1 MKLRIA
7 LFTLLIATIGVAA
20 FPALAQTHTEDGP
33 VVQAVMFF
41 SPTCGHCE
49 LVINEHLPVIFEQFG
64 GEPTVLF
71 DDTVP
76 PEEVAF
82 FEMTNGTLDI
92 LLVDGSVEAGAI
104 MFAEDSERLAI
115 DRPGVP
121 RLDIA
126 DVYLVGSQQIPT
138 ELPGM
143 IEEGL
148 VSGGIPWPDA
158 PGIEEAL
165 ATIPGS
171 SEADQPV
178 SGDTSGDSAEALHV
192 ATDDSISDKIA
203 RDPLGNG
210 LAILVL
216 AGLTM
221 SIILVPVLVH
231 RGSLRGGPT
240 WIIPVLALIG
250 LGVSLYLASVETSG
264 VEAVCGPVGDCNAVQ
279 QSKYASIFG
288 VPIGVLGAIAY
299 VGVIIAWIVTK
310 VSKGRTADTAAVLIA
325 LTAFGGTGFS
335 IYLTSLEPFVIGATC
350 MWCLTS
356 ALAIVGLLWFSAAPG
371 WAALERLRGPASP
384 GTYTRQAADGSAP
397 QRSNPGR

>member
-1 MKLRIA
+1 MKLRT
-7 LFTLLIATIGVAA
+7 TLLVMLITMLGIAASPA
-20 FPALAQTHTEDGP
+20 FAQTDTNEDP
-33 VVQAVMFF
+33 VVHAVMFF

-49 LVINEHLPVIFEQFG
+49 LVINEHLPGIFEQFG

-82 FEMTNGTLDI
+82 FEMTNGTLAI

-126 DVYLVGSQQIPT
+126 DIYLVGSAQIPT
-138 ELPGM
+138 EFPGI

-148 VSGGIPWPDA
+148 ANGGIPWPDV
-158 PGIEEAL
+158 PGLEEAL

-178 SGDTSGDSAEALHV
+178 GGDPEGDPTQALPVSA
-192 ATDDSISDKIA
+192 DDSIGDKIA

-210 LAILVL
+210 LAIVVL
-216 AGLTM
+216 AGLIT
-221 SIILVPVLVH
+221 SIILVPILVH

-240 WIIPVLALIG
+240 WIIPVLAVIG
-250 LGVSLYLASVETSG
+250 VGVSLYLASVETSG

-279 QSKYASIFG
+279 QSEYASIFG

-299 VGVIIAWIVTK
+299 VGVIVAWVVTR
-310 VSKGRTADTAAVLIA
+310 VSNGRAADVAAALIA
-325 LTAFGGTGFS
+325 LIAFGGTMFS
-335 IYLTSLEPFVIGATC
+335 IYLTFLEPFVIGATC

-356 ALAIVGLLWFSAAPG
+356 ALAIVGLLWFSAAAG
-371 WAALERLRGPASP
+371 WDAFERLREP
-384 GTYTRQAADGSAP
+384 TLTDT
-397 QRSNPGR
+397 

>member
-7 LFTLLIATIGVAA
+7 LLVLLVATLVVAA
-20 FPALAQTHTEDGP
+20 FPALAQTNTDDGP

-64 GEPTVLF
+64 GKPTVLF

-82 FEMTNGTLDI
+82 YVMTNGTLEI
-92 LLVDGSVEAGAI
+92 LLVDGSMEAGAV
-104 MFAEDSERLAI
+104 MFGEDSERLGI
-115 DRPGVP
+115 ERPGVP
-121 RLDIA
+121 RLDIE
-126 DVYLVGSQQIPT
+126 DIYLVGSEQIPA
-138 ELPGM
+138 EFPGI

-148 VSGGIPWPDA
+148 ASSGIPWPDV
-158 PGIEEAL
+158 PGLEAAL

-171 SEADQPV
+171 SGVDQP
-178 SGDTSGDSAEALHV
+178 STDDGSGDSAEAIPS
-192 ATDDSISDKIA
+192 AENESIGDKIA

-216 AGLTM
+216 AGLLA
-221 SIILVPVLVH
+221 SLVLVPVLVH
-231 RGSLRGGPT
+231 RGSLRSGPE
-240 WIIPVLALIG
+240 WAIPALAVIG
-250 LGVSLYLASVETSG
+250 LGVSLYLGSVETNG

-279 QSKYASIFG
+279 QSVYASIFG
-288 VPIGVLGAIAY
+288 IPIGVLGAVAYTGLLIGWVVTRFTKGPIA
-299 VGVIIAWIVTK
+299 
-310 VSKGRTADTAAVLIA
+310 DAAAFLIA
-325 LTAFGGTGFS
+325 VTAFGGTVFS
-335 IYLTSLEPFVIGATC
+335 IYLTFLEPFVIGATC

-371 WAALERLRGPASP
+371 WDAFERLREANASE
-384 GTYTRQAADGSAP
+384 T
-397 QRSNPGR
+397 